1 MLVLPFPV
9 FPITFSNIFILWVI
23 NPFPNK
29 PWVLPVCC
37 IVLLK
42 TLWEKEKLLETSNFS
57 FSHSVFYPFGK
68 LSAIFINFQIVVCKL
83 FEFGRIYNFSFGKG
97 LKLGIAEQM
106 IKSLIHIIT
115 LTHYQMTN
123 FRLVVLGFNATLT
136 AKVISWRSVT
146 HMCFL
151 AFSHQY

>member
-29 PWVLPVCC
+29 PWVLRVCC

-68 LSAIFINFQIVVCKL
+68 LSAIFINFQIVVCKI